1 MDDFDTDNFEVP
13 GVARYAASRA
23 SAAADTPAGETHSEP
38 VPGLEALP
46 SSHGAP
52 GGSPSSRSGTRSSSS
67 RNLRGTYG
75 TDAGSMPA
83 RIPVTH
89 AEAGLGV
96 PSLPLSR
103 LGSRAGSSR
112 KKGHTSTIVSET
124 KAATPP
130 SHGRLGD
137 KVKGTS
143 NCRSSLQRRNCAM
156 MDASICMRP
165 KSPTA
170 SIS

>member
-1 MDDFDTDNFEVP
+1 MAHYDEEDFEVP

-23 SAAADTPAGETHSEP
+23 SSAADTPAAAETHSEA
-38 VPGLEALP
+38 VPGLAGLG
-46 SSHGAP
+46 SSEGAP
-52 GGSPSSRSGTRSSSS
+52 GGSPSSRSGTRPSSS

-96 PSLPLSR
+96 PALPLSR
-103 LGSRAGSSR
+103 LGSRAGSR
-112 KKGHTSTIVSET
+112 GKKAHKTALISET

-130 SHGRLGD
+130 AHGRLGD
-137 KVKGTS
+137 KVKGS
-143 NCRSSLQRRNCAM
+143 CSLTC
-156 MDASICMRP
+156 DAFAR
-165 KSPTA
+165 
-170 SIS
+170 